1 MYRLSNSAAITPVAK
16 QSINGESA
24 TVPCSDDRSKFYLH
38 PGQLFVSPDGYAVTT
53 ILGSCVSVC
62 LWDPL
67 TKIGG
72 INHFLLPTD
81 IGDDLGSSLRFGNL
95 AVRELIEELL
105 DLGVE
110 PHQLRAKLFGGA
122 CVLEA
127 FRSRE
132 NHLGTKNVKIARE
145 VLDAADI
152 PIIGHDVGGDRGR
165 KLIFHTDNGSAWVKQ
180 L

>member
-1 MYRLSNSAAITPVAK
+1 MTPLTK
-16 QSINGESA
+16 QNLNGDSA
-24 TVPCSDDRSKFYLH
+24 TVHIIGDRSKYYLH
-38 PGQLFVSPDGYAVTT
+38 PGQLFVSHESYAVTT

-62 LWDPL
+62 LWDPF

-72 INHFLLPTD
+72 INHFLLPMD
-81 IGDDLGSSLRFGNL
+81 VGDDQASLRFGNL
-95 AVRELIEELL
+95 AVRELIEEVLAV
-105 DLGVE
+105 GGE
-110 PHQLRAKLFGGA
+110 QARLRAKLFGGA

-145 VLDAADI
+145 VLDAVDI
-152 PIIGHDVGGDRGR
+152 PIIGEDVGGNRGR
-165 KLIFHTDNGSAWVKQ
+165 KLIFHTDDGSAWVKQ

>member
-1 MYRLSNSAAITPVAK
+1 MTSLAK
-16 QSINGESA
+16 QNLNEDSA
-24 TVPCSDDRSKFYLH
+24 TVIIGDRSKHYLH
-38 PGQLFVSPDGYAVTT
+38 PGQLFVSYESYAVTT

-62 LWDPL
+62 LWDPF

-72 INHFLLPTD
+72 INHFLLPMD
-81 IGDDLGSSLRFGNL
+81 VGDDQASLRFGNL
-95 AVRELIEELL
+95 SVRELIEEVVAV
-105 DLGVE
+105 GAE
-110 PHQLRAKLFGGA
+110 QARLRAKLFGGA

-132 NHLGTKNVKIARE
+132 NHLGTKNVKVARE

-152 PIIGHDVGGDRGR
+152 PIIGEDVGGNRGR

>member
-1 MYRLSNSAAITPVAK
+1 MTSLAK
-16 QSINGESA
+16 QNLNEDSA
-24 TVPCSDDRSKFYLH
+24 TVIIGDRSKHYLH
-38 PGQLFVSPDGYAVTT
+38 PGQLFVSDESHAVTT

-62 LWDPL
+62 LWDPF

-72 INHFLLPTD
+72 INHFLLPMD
-81 IGDDLGSSLRFGNL
+81 VGDDQASLRFGNL
-95 AVRELIEELL
+95 SVRELIEEVVAI
-105 DLGVE
+105 GAE
-110 PHQLRAKLFGGA
+110 QARLRAKLFGGA

-132 NHLGTKNVKIARE
+132 NHLGTKNVKVARE

-152 PIIGHDVGGDRGR
+152 PIIGEDVGGNRGR

>member
-1 MYRLSNSAAITPVAK
+1 MTPVAK
-16 QSINGESA
+16 HKTNGDSA
-24 TVPCSDDRSKFYLH
+24 MAPVIGDRSKYYLH
-38 PGQLFVSPDGYAVTT
+38 PGQLFVSHESYAVTT

-72 INHFLLPTD
+72 INHFLLPMD
-81 IGDDLGSSLRFGNL
+81 IGEDQASLRFGNL
-95 AVRELIEELL
+95 AVRELIEEVV
-105 DLGVE
+105 GVGAE
-110 PHQLRAKLFGGA
+110 QARLRAKLFGGA

-132 NHLGTKNVKIARE
+132 NHLGTKNVTIARE
-145 VLDAADI
+145 VLDTADI
-152 PIIGHDVGGDRGR
+152 PIIGEDVGGNRGR

>member
-1 MYRLSNSAAITPVAK
+1 LYRLSNSAATTPVAQ

-24 TVPCSDDRSKFYLH
+24 TAPCSGDRSKFYLH
-38 PGQLFVSPDGYAVTT
+38 PGQLFVASESYAVTT

-67 TKIGG
+67 TEIGG
-72 INHFLLPTD
+72 INHFLLPMD
-81 IGDDLGSSLRFGNL
+81 VGDDQASLRFGNH
-95 AVRELIEELL
+95 AVRELIEEI
-105 DLGVE
+105 LGLGAE
-110 PHQLRAKLFGGA
+110 QMRLRAKLFGGA

-132 NHLGTKNVKIARE
+132 NHLGTKNVQIARE
-145 VLDAADI
+145 VLQAADI
-152 PIIGHDVGGDRGR
+152 PIVGHDVGGDRGR
-165 KLIFHTDNGSAWVKQ
+165 KLIFHTDNGSAWIKQ

>member
-1 MYRLSNSAAITPVAK
+1 MTLLAK
-16 QSINGESA
+16 PDLNEDSA
-24 TVPCSDDRSKFYLH
+24 TVIIGDRSKHYLH
-38 PGQLFVSPDGYAVTT
+38 PGQLFISHESYAVTT

-62 LWDPL
+62 LWDPF

-72 INHFLLPTD
+72 INHFLLPMD
-81 IGDDLGSSLRFGNL
+81 VGEGQASLRFGNL
-95 AVRELIEELL
+95 SVRELIEEVIAV
-105 DLGVE
+105 GAE
-110 PHQLRAKLFGGA
+110 QAHLRAKLFGGA
-122 CVLEA
+122 CVLKA

-145 VLDAADI
+145 LLNAADI
-152 PIIGHDVGGDRGR
+152 PIIGEDVGGNRGR

>member
-1 MYRLSNSAAITPVAK
+1 MTPVAK
-16 QSINGESA
+16 RKTNVDSA
-24 TVPCSDDRSKFYLH
+24 MVPVTGDRSKYYLH
-38 PGQLFVSPDGYAVTT
+38 PGQLFVSHESYAVTT

-72 INHFLLPTD
+72 INHFLLPMD
-81 IGDDLGSSLRFGNL
+81 VGEDQASLRFGNL
-95 AVRELIEELL
+95 AVRELIAEIV
-105 DLGVE
+105 GVGGE
-110 PHQLRAKLFGGA
+110 QARLRAKLFGGA

-132 NHLGTKNVKIARE
+132 NHLGTKNVTIARE

-152 PIIGHDVGGDRGR
+152 PIIGEDVGGNRGR